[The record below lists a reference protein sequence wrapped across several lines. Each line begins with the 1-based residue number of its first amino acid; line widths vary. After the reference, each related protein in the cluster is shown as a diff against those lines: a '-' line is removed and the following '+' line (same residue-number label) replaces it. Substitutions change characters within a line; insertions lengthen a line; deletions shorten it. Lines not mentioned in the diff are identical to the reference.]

1 MKRFDI
7 IALGEALIDFTD
19 VGLNEAGIRLFEQN
33 PGGAPANMLT
43 AAAHMGYQTAF
54 IGKVG
59 KDMHG
64 AFLIDTLK
72 KEAIDTSMVIE
83 DDSVFT
89 TLAFVQIADSGEREF
104 SFGRKPGADTCLR
117 EDELDLEAIRNA
129 RVFHFGTL
137 SLTDE
142 PAASATKKAVKEA
155 KDAGVLVSFDP
166 NYRAPLWRSKDDAV
180 KAVKEMLP
188 FADAVKVSDE
198 EAVLVTGKTDY
209 EEAAKEILSYG
220 PKLVAVTLGGD
231 GVLLAR
237 KDLMTVVPG
246 VKVDKVVDTTGAGDS
261 FWGGFI
267 SKVLSY
273 EKSVTELTEAELT
286 AAAKQGNALASLV
299 IQKKG
304 GIPAIPTKEEVLA
317 LL

>member
-1 MKRFDI
+1 MKKFDI

-43 AAAHMGYQTAF
+43 AASHMGYHTAF

-72 KEAIDTSMVIE
+72 KENIDTSMVIE
-83 DDSVFT
+83 DENVFT
-89 TLAFVQIADSGEREF
+89 TLAFVQIAASGEREF
-104 SFGRKPGADTCLR
+104 SFGRKPGADTCLKP
-117 EDELDLEAIRNA
+117 EELDLTTIRAA

-155 KDAGVLVSFDP
+155 KDAGVLISFDP
-166 NYRAPLWRSKDDAV
+166 NYRAPLWRSKEDAV
-180 KAVKEMLP
+180 AAVKMMLP
-188 FADAVKVSDE
+188 FADIVKVSDE

-209 EEAAKEILSYG
+209 LEAAKEILSYG

-231 GVLLAR
+231 GVLLV
-237 KDLMTVVPG
+237 KEGFSKIVPG
-246 VKVDKVVDTTGAGDS
+246 RKVEKVVDTTGAGDS
-261 FWGGFI
+261 FWGGFV

-273 EKSVTELTEAELT
+273 EKPVTELSEEELT
-286 AAAKQGNALASLV
+286 KAAEQGNALASLV
-299 IQKKG
+299 VQKKG
-304 GIPAIPTKEEVLA
+304 GIPAIPSMEEVMA